1 MQLHKLTWIIAIIG
15 VILFTLLFILSPAFA
30 MWGEAMIVLG
40 GFTAVIWLLDK
51 YFLKELDI
59 ITELKNGNMAVGNFF
74 GLLLIAFA
82 IIIHGFATK

>member
-1 MQLHKLTWIIAIIG
+1 MQLQKLTWIVALLG
-15 VILFTLLFILSPAFA
+15 GLLFTLLFVFSPAFA

-59 ITELKNGNMAVGNFF
+59 ITELKNENMAVGNFF
-74 GLLLIAFA
+74 GFLLIAFA